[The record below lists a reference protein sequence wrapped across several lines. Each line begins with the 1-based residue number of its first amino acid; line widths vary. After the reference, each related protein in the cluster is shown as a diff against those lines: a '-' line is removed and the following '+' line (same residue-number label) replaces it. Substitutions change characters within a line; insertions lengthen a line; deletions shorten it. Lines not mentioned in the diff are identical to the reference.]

1 MTNILRN
8 QPLKTTSYYS
18 SNQALLYIGTVLVD
32 EMVSIRYQLQNS
44 KFPLTAYHSP
54 YYQRTAQ
61 GQVLVSGEFTVNY
74 IAADYIE
81 AAMMA
86 RQALAEVSNP
96 SASVAQKEAT
106 GPANPRTGVSP
117 SVTAPPLNQPEIR
130 AFLKRLSGDSGLY
143 SKYVEEQKEVIWGK
157 ALSEA
162 ADPASKA
169 FPRSNS
175 MYGLATSLL
184 SALTE
189 NNPIS
194 PPTRFDLLAPM
205 NLVVYHGNPRNAHSP
220 YRVIVDA
227 EITAVHHQTGPD
239 GSPQLETYAFIAKSL
254 A

>member
-8 QPLKTTSYYS
+8 QPLKTTSYFS

-44 KFPLTAYHSP
+44 KFPLTSYHSP

-61 GQVLVSGEFTVNY
+61 GQVLVSGEFTINY

-86 RQALAEVSNP
+86 KRALEEVSNP
-96 SASVAQKEAT
+96 TSFTQASPVKDASNT
-106 GPANPRTGVSP
+106 RTAVSP

-130 AFLKRLSGDSGLY
+130 TLLKRLSGDAGLY
-143 SKYVEEQKEVIWGK
+143 SRYVEAQKEVIWGK

-175 MYGLATSLL
+175 MYGLAAERPFVLVTE
-184 SALTE
+184 LTA
-189 NNPIS
+189 PS
-194 PPTRFDLLAPM
+194 RFDLLAPISF
-205 NLVVYHGNPRNAHSP
+205 VVYHGNPRNTHSP

-227 EITAVHHQTGPD
+227 EITSLHHQTGPD